1 MKTVKLI
8 ISGLLLSASKLNLSL
23 LNCVTMFALLALTVV
38 TPGTVHASGGAV
50 DTMSLTDEPGNWFKS
65 ELTGTP
71 FTVIKAG
78 ERVDFKIN
86 NCCTSTKHTVTL
98 LMKPTGSNVV
108 MDQDQAQSGTL
119 SVDFDLPGAYLFHCK
134 IHPYMTAVVGVTDAS
149 GNIPDVTS
157 AMLPFIGH
165 MGVNSLPAETV
176 LSVITTVAAT
186 DADKLAKWDILD
198 SSAQVI
204 PSTPGVGE
212 VWVDTQFERVSNQRD
227 VNGVLKPGTI
237 TVVDAATFRVER
249 EINGR
254 QAGGMWNNPHNMW
267 ANFALDTVY
276 NGNWFGQW
284 INKSTAQGAPSWTV

>member
-50 DTMSLTDEPGNWFKS
+50 DTMNLSDEPGNWFKS

-149 GNIPDVTS
+149 GNIPDVT
-157 AMLPFIGH
+157 
-165 MGVNSLPAETV
+165 
-176 LSVITTVAAT
+176 
-186 DADKLAKWDILD
+186 
-198 SSAQVI
+198 
-204 PSTPGVGE
+204 
-212 VWVDTQFERVSNQRD
+212 
-227 VNGVLKPGTI
+227 
-237 TVVDAATFRVER
+237 
-249 EINGR
+249 
-254 QAGGMWNNPHNMW
+254 
-267 ANFALDTVY
+267 
-276 NGNWFGQW
+276 
-284 INKSTAQGAPSWTV
+284 

>member
-119 SVDFDLPGAYLFHCK
+119 SVDFDLPGVYLFHCK

-157 AMLPFIGH
+157 AMLPFIGI

-186 DADKLAKWDILD
+186 DAYKLAKWEILD

-212 VWVDTQFERVSNQRD
+212 VWVDTQFERAGLSRLPLNIEAKAGTR
-227 VNGVLKPGTI
+227 VLRRHCACKPGC
-237 TVVDAATFRVER
+237 AASRPR
-249 EINGR
+249 RSSPRRCG
-254 QAGGMWNNPHNMW
+254 HN
-267 ANFALDTVY
+267 
-276 NGNWFGQW
+276 
-284 INKSTAQGAPSWTV
+284 